1 MSNSRNIYFIF
12 LMMIF
17 FKVHEIRSLIGVLQ
31 IYEIT
36 NVLIKLYTN
45 TKNFCRSSSSQKL
58 LLLLIEPIYFQTER

>member
-36 NVLIKLYTN
+36 NVLIKLYT
-45 TKNFCRSSSSQKL
+45 KNFCRSSSSQKL